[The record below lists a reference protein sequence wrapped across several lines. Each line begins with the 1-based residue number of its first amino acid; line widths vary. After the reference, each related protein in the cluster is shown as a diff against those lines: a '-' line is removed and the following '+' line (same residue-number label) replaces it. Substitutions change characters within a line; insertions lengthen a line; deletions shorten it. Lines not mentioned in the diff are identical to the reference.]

1 MTYAETIEFMF
12 SQLPAYHRI
21 GKAAY
26 KANLD
31 NTIAMDNYLNNPHKK
46 FRSIHVAG
54 TNGKGSV
61 SHMLASV
68 LQEAGYK
75 TGLYTSPHLR
85 DFRERI
91 RVDGMMIP
99 EEAVVTFVSSNKS
112 IIEALVPSF
121 FEMTVAMAYDYF
133 AKSKVDVAVVE
144 VGLGGRLDSTNIIRP
159 VLSVITN
166 IGHDHMDLLGD
177 TIEKIALEKAG
188 IIKAGVPVVISETQ
202 ADTRKI
208 FISKAREND
217 SDIFFADE
225 KFSCSLHDTD
235 ALSGERKYVITE
247 IDSGIETEGQTLLG
261 GDYQAKNLTGVF
273 CACKELKKMLDISDN
288 NILSGILNVYKNTGL
303 EGRWQILRINPLTIC
318 DTGHNMEGL
327 EYVTNQLRRLRGTLL
342 HIVIG
347 FANDKELKSILPLFP
362 ADAIYY
368 FTRASVTRAMDE
380 FALRDEAS
388 NYGLAGDCFPDVK
401 TAIHYAERSAAQS
414 DVIFIGG
421 STFIV
426 ADALLAI

>member
-1 MTYAETIEFMF
+1 MTYTETIEFLF

-31 NTIAMDNYLNNPHKK
+31 NTIAMDNYLNNPHKR
-46 FRSIHVAG
+46 FRSIHVGG

-99 EEAVVTFVSSNKS
+99 EEAVVDFVNSNKD
-112 IIEALVPSF
+112 IIENVAPSF
-121 FEMTVAMAYDYF
+121 FEMTVAMAFDYF
-133 AKSKVDVAVVE
+133 AKCQVDVAVVE

-159 VLSVITN
+159 VLSVLTN

-188 IIKAGVPVVISETQ
+188 IIKTGTPVVISETQ

-208 FISKAREND
+208 FISKAREKD
-217 SDIFFADE
+217 SAISFADE
-225 KFSCSLHDTD
+225 KFRCFLNNEDIQ
-235 ALSGERKYVITE
+235 SGRRKFLME
-247 IDSGIETEGQTLLG
+247 DIDSGIKTEGQIFLG
-261 GDYQAKNLTGVF
+261 GDYQAKNLAGVF
-273 CACKELKKMLDISDN
+273 CACNELKKIFDISDDDV
-288 NILSGILNVYKNTGL
+288 LSGILNVYKNTGL
-303 EGRWQILRINPLTIC
+303 EGRWQIIRTSPLTIC
-318 DTGHNMEGL
+318 DTGHNKEGL
-327 EYVTNQLRRLRGTLL
+327 EYVTNQLRRFRGSLL
-342 HIVIG
+342 HIIIG
-347 FANDKELKSILPLFP
+347 FANDKELKSVLPLFP
-362 ADAIYY
+362 SEAVYY
-368 FTRASVTRAMDE
+368 FTRASVIRAMDE
-380 FALRDEAS
+380 YALRDEAS
-388 NYGLAGDCFPDVK
+388 KYGLAGECYPDVK
-401 TAIHYAERSAAQS
+401 TALHHAEKNAAQS
-414 DVIFIGG
+414 DFIFIGG

-426 ADALLAI
+426 ADGLLAL